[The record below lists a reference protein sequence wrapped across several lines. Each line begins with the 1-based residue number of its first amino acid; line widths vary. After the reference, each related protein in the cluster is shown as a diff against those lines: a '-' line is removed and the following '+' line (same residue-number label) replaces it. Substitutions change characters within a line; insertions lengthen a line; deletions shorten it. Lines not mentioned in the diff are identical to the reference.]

1 VQRAKYQL
9 GVRVSH
15 IPYPDPYRPM
25 LAGVPGRSYG
35 DVVADYL
42 EHEIFHTLVS
52 PEEIAGIMMEP
63 IQGEGGYVIP
73 AANFMPRL
81 REICD
86 RHGIMLIADEIQ
98 SGAGRTGRWWAI
110 EHEDVEPDIVCFA
123 KGIGSGMPIG
133 GIIARKD
140 LMVWGPGSHGSTFGG
155 NPVAAA
161 SALATID
168 VIDREGLMAQAENS
182 GEQIMDFVSELQTR
196 HPSIGEVRGR
206 GLMIGVEFVKNP
218 ETKERAIGLRD
229 AIIQRA
235 FAEGLLLIPCGR
247 NAIRMTPALNVPQH
261 LLTEGL
267 QIFANVLEELE
278 PAHI

>member
-1 VQRAKYQL
+1 
-9 GVRVSH
+9 
-15 IPYPDPYRPM
+15 
-25 LAGVPGRSYG
+25 
-35 DVVADYL
+35 
-42 EHEIFHTLVS
+42 
-52 PEEIAGIMMEP
+52 
-63 IQGEGGYVIP
+63 
-73 AANFMPRL
+73 
-81 REICD
+81 
-86 RHGIMLIADEIQ
+86 
-98 SGAGRTGRWWAI
+98 
-110 EHEDVEPDIVCFA
+110 
-123 KGIGSGMPIG
+123 
-133 GIIARKD
+133 
-140 LMVWGPGSHGSTFGG
+140 MVWGPGSHGSTFGG